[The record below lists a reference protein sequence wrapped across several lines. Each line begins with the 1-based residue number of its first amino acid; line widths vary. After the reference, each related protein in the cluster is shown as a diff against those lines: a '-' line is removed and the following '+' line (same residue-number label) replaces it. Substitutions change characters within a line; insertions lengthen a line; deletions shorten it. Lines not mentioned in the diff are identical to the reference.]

1 MNYIERYIYAV
12 KKYLPASQKKE
23 VTADIRSLILDQVS
37 NDDTPENV
45 EKVLK
50 SIGSPKKIA
59 YSYRNQNRYLIGPDH
74 FELYIDVLKAALSI
88 FVGLTVSLAFLSG
101 LTVLFIDGPSVGL
114 WFELVFSDLI
124 GSVITS
130 ALTTFSM
137 VTIGFVAAIHFNWID
152 ENDEWMIKDL
162 PDLPKRK
169 VNDAFRFRSHL
180 FETIVVFAGF
190 TILLLVLRLPW
201 LAFGEGDEFTILT
214 PNNYNIYFPFFL
226 GLISFYLL
234 IQIIYLKQQVLS
246 WLIISLRIVLYIL
259 IILTIGLM
267 FFGHPAFLS
276 QSDIIR
282 LADLTGLTQVRLEIQ
297 INVILGGI
305 LLGIIIDRGVDVYK
319 DLKQIK
325 EPLIP

>member
-12 KKYLPASQKKE
+12 KKNLPASQKEE
-23 VTADIRSLILDQVS
+23 VAADIRSLISEQVS
-37 NDDTPENV
+37 EDDGFEKI

-50 SIGSPKKIA
+50 NLGSPKKLA

-74 FELYIDVLKAALSI
+74 FELYLDVLKVALAI
-88 FVGLTVSLAFLSG
+88 FVGVTVALSLLSG
-101 LTVLFIDGPSVGL
+101 LTVLFSEGPSAGL

-130 ALTTFSM
+130 ALTAFSV

-152 ENDEWMIKDL
+152 ENDEWMLKEL

-169 VNDAFRFRSHL
+169 MNDGFRFRSHL
-180 FETIVVFAGF
+180 FETIAVFVGF

-201 LAFGEGDEFTILT
+201 LAFGEMDELTIVT
-214 PNNYNIYFPFFL
+214 PANYTTYFPFFL

-246 WLIISLRIVLYIL
+246 RLIISLRIILYSL

-267 FFGHPAFLS
+267 FFGQPAFLS
-276 QSDIIR
+276 PSDIMT
-282 LADLTGLTQVRLEIQ
+282 LADLIEVNQARLESQ
-297 INVILGGI
+297 INIILGGI
-305 LLGIIIDRGVDVYK
+305 LLGITIARGFDIYK
-319 DLKQIK
+319 DIRQIK
-325 EPLIP
+325 KM